1 MHILHVT
8 SIYYPELQF
17 GGPPQKIHSL
27 GRELVKRG
35 HDVLV
40 VTTHSARPRERRSI
54 KVNGVGVQYVPWI
67 GRGTRQLT
75 LAPLAVWDA
84 VRWADVVHLFGLY
97 NLLCPFAALCA
108 RRIGVPYLLE
118 PLGMYVPRARSI
130 RAKRLY
136 HRIFTERMA
145 RGAAR
150 VIATSP
156 AEAKELEGL
165 IDKKRIVL
173 RRNGIDLAPF
183 EEMPDGTPFRVR
195 YNMALDERVVLYI
208 GRISPIKNLEQFVIA
223 FHQAS
228 PRQTRLVLAGP
239 ALETD
244 YDARV
249 RALIRRLE
257 LDDRVLMPGPL
268 YGRGKLEAL
277 AAADLFVLPSISES
291 FGNAAAEAVA
301 AGVPVLLT
309 EGCGIAPLI
318 HSRAGLAVPLNTGA
332 IADGICTML
341 DDPARREE
349 LIRRRPEVLAELS
362 WQEPIDQAE
371 RVYREVVGSVKRD
384 A

>member
-1 MHILHVT
+1 M
-8 SIYYPELQF
+8 
-17 GGPPQKIHSL
+17 
-27 GRELVKRG
+27 
-35 HDVLV
+35 
-40 VTTHSARPRERRSI
+40 
-54 KVNGVGVQYVPWI
+54 
-67 GRGTRQLT
+67 
-75 LAPLAVWDA
+75 
-84 VRWADVVHLFGLY
+84 
-97 NLLCPFAALCA
+97 
-108 RRIGVPYLLE
+108 GVPYLLE

-130 RAKRLY
+130 RAKRVY

-156 AEAKELEGL
+156 AEAKEMEGL

-183 EEMPDGTPFRVR
+183 EEMPDGTPFRER
-195 YNMALDERVVLYI
+195 YNLALDERVVLYI
-208 GRISPIKNLEQFVIA
+208 GRISPIKNLEQLVIA

-239 ALETD
+239 ALEPE

-249 RALIRRLE
+249 RALIRRLGLE
-257 LDDRVLMPGPL
+257 GKVLMPGPV
-268 YGRGKLEAL
+268 YGMEKLEAL

-318 HSRAGLAVPLNTGA
+318 HGRAGLAVPLNTGA
-332 IADGICTML
+332 IADGIRTML
-341 DDPARREE
+341 DDPTRREE
-349 LIRRRPEVLAELS
+349 LTRRRPEVLAELS
-362 WQEPIDQAE
+362 WQKPLDETE
-371 RVYREVVGSVKRD
+371 RVYREVVDGVKRD

>member
-1 MHILHVT
+1 M
-8 SIYYPELQF
+8 
-17 GGPPQKIHSL
+17 
-27 GRELVKRG
+27 
-35 HDVLV
+35 
-40 VTTHSARPRERRSI
+40 
-54 KVNGVGVQYVPWI
+54 KVNGVKVRYVPWI
-67 GRGTRQLT
+67 GRGTWQLP
-75 LAPLAVWDA
+75 LAPIAMWEA

-97 NLLCPFAALCA
+97 NLLCPFAALVS
-108 RRIGVPYLLE
+108 RRMGVPYLLE

-145 RGAAR
+145 QHAAR

-156 AEAKELEGL
+156 AEEKELAGL
-165 IDKKRIVL
+165 GDKKRIVL

-183 EEMPDGTPFRVR
+183 EEMPDGWAFREKH
-195 YNMALDERVVLYI
+195 NIAPGERVVLYI
-208 GRISPIKNLEQFVIA
+208 GRISPIKNLEQLVIA

-228 PRQTRLVLAGP
+228 PEQTRLVLAGP
-239 ALETD
+239 ALEPD

-249 RALIRRLE
+249 KALIRRLGLE
-257 LDDRVLMPGPL
+257 GKVIMPGAV
-268 YGRGKLEAL
+268 YGREKLASL

-318 HSRAGLAVPLNTGA
+318 HGRAGLAVPLETGA
-332 IADGICTML
+332 IADGLRTML
-341 DDPARREE
+341 DNPARREE
-349 LIRRRPEVLAELS
+349 LTHRRPEVLAQLS
-362 WQEPIDQAE
+362 WQEPLDQAE
-371 RVYREVVGSVKRD
+371 RVYRGVVIEGNVMRD